1 MIRLYD
7 VTFRMWGQSYTRPVS
22 ARSSA
27 AARYR
32 AYLDADLSMPFSEY
46 LRAASVRL
54 SSDAPADDGYGYI
67 RQAYKV
73 DPRIGQRVT
82 LRNEGKDWEGREGEI
97 VYPGTSR
104 QYVHVMFDDL
114 DNPVVVHPLSV
125 VFPALPD
132 SDALAAGKA
141 GEGSHIQQEQ
151 RHG

>member
-1 MIRLYD
+1 MIRLYE
-7 VTFRMWGQSYTRPVS
+7 VTARLYGQAYTRPVS
-22 ARSSA
+22 ARSPA

-32 AYLDADLSMPFSEY
+32 AYLDADLSMPFREY
-46 LRAASVRL
+46 LRATSVRL
-54 SSDAPADDGYGYI
+54 APGMPPDDGYGYV

-82 LRNEGKDWEGREGEI
+82 LKNEGKDWEGREGEI

-125 VFPALPD
+125 VFPALPAT
-132 SDALAAGKA
+132 DALAAVKA
-141 GEGSHIQQEQ
+141 GEDERRSH
-151 RHG
+151 HGA